1 MDKKTLRNSATALT
15 ALLDICND
23 YELKSSLKG
32 HHLIVRFGSY
42 VYDKEK
48 DFLYDFAQELGDF
61 LTTMPKNIKEKY
73 FKLKK

>member
-1 MDKKTLRNSATALT
+1 MGNKTLRNSATALT

-23 YELKSSLKG
+23 YELKSSPKG

-48 DFLYDFAQELGDF
+48 DFLYDFAQELGNF
-61 LTTMPKNIKEKY
+61 IAAMPKDIKEKH
-73 FKLKK
+73 FILK